1 MLKLLCYNAETTS
14 NKLSRKGLSVI
25 RTFSLR
31 FLRLTCALVAAVTV
45 ALPSSVNAAGQTT
58 STAAKSQS
66 AAKTPAKTTAKA
78 PAKTTATAPAKTTTA
93 AAKAPAKK
101 TTTTKKAAAPKR
113 RTTTASRRTKLA
125 RAKAAAQAKQLA
137 EVQTP
142 KFKMD
147 ENGEE
152 VPDPRAEA
160 AIVYNPDTGA
170 VLYESN
176 AQNQRSIASIT
187 KVMTAVVFMENS
199 PDLERQVIVDRSD
212 VRAASTTYLRAGAK
226 VTTGDLLHLTLIA
239 SDNAAARA
247 LARVHPLGMSGFI
260 ARMNTKA
267 QDLGLS
273 STKYVDPSGLYAAN
287 VSSAYDMA
295 RLITYVSTDDR
306 IASVMRKQYY
316 TLPVGR
322 RTVQV
327 HSTNQLVMKGDVDV
341 QAGKTGFIRTSG
353 YCLATLLRLPQGGQ
367 SVAVVILGAK
377 SNAGR
382 FMETRH
388 LFSWV
393 SSKAAALL
401 GGTPLQAATVP
412 AS

>member
-1 MLKLLCYNAETTS
+1 LAIVS
-14 NKLSRKGLSVI
+14 
-25 RTFSLR
+25 
-31 FLRLTCALVAAVTV
+31 
-45 ALPSSVNAAGQTT
+45 SSVDAASQKAST
-58 STAAKSQS
+58 STKSQS
-66 AAKTPAKTTAKA
+66 TTAKTPAKS
-78 PAKTTATAPAKTTTA
+78 TTT
-93 AAKAPAKK
+93 AKAPAKK
-101 TTTTKKAAAPKR
+101 TTKKVSSKR
-113 RTTTASRRTKLA
+113 RSTASSRRAKLA
-125 RAKAAAQAKQLA
+125 RAKAAAQAKALA
-137 EVQTP
+137 EVQEP

-152 VPDPRAEA
+152 IPDPRAEA

-187 KVMTAVVFMENS
+187 KVMTAVVFMEDS
-199 PDLERQVIVDRSD
+199 PDLERQVVVNRSD
-212 VRAASTTYLRAGAK
+212 VRAASTTYLKAGAK

-260 ARMNTKA
+260 VRMNTKA

-295 RLITYVSTDDR
+295 RLITYVSNDDR

-341 QAGKTGFIRTSG
+341 QAGKTGFISTSG
-353 YCLATLLRLPQGGQ
+353 YCLATLLRLPQGGP

-393 SSKAAALL
+393 SSKAASLL
-401 GGTPLQAATVP
+401 GGTSLQAVAVP